1 MSHSS
6 SVLFSIVKPVSC
18 ARCRLMGLYAPVHR
32 RHCHG
37 MPKSSHVIGEVV
49 DADAAQAEGQEGR
62 NDNKNARQADT
73 LTVRFLSYL

>member
-6 SVLFSIVKPVSC
+6 SVVFSIVKQSSVRREG

-37 MPKSSHVIGEVV
+37 MPKSSHVVGAVV

-62 NDNKNARQADT
+62 NNKKQDEQIHK
-73 LTVRFLSYL
+73 